1 MSAADRLLRFRN
13 ITQSYNFFHQ
23 EITTMRSRVMMLALA
38 LFLSVTGASAAETA
52 AVNIPFS
59 FVSQG
64 KVFPASQYVVKLALD
79 RGYLTITSKEAPEQR
94 LFLLVGPAD
103 ISPQASTVNMRF
115 QVVGGSHVLQSVRL
129 GSYQY
134 MR

>member
-1 MSAADRLLRFRN
+1 
-13 ITQSYNFFHQ
+13 
-23 EITTMRSRVMMLALA
+23 MRPKIMMLALA
-38 LFLSVTGASAAETA
+38 LLLCVKGASAAETA

-64 KVFPASQYVVKLALD
+64 RLFPASQYVVKLGID
-79 RGYLTITSKEAPEQR
+79 RSYITLISREEPDKR
-94 LFLLVGPAD
+94 MFLLVGPAEV
-103 ISPQASTVNMRF
+103 SPNASTVNIRF
-115 QVVGGSHVLQSVRL
+115 AVVGGSHVLQSLRL

>member
-1 MSAADRLLRFRN
+1 
-13 ITQSYNFFHQ
+13 
-23 EITTMRSRVMMLALA
+23 MRSRIMMLALA

-79 RGYLTITSKEAPEQR
+79 RGYLTITSREAPAQK

-103 ISPQASTVNMRF
+103 ISPNASTVNMRF
-115 QVVGGSHVLQSVRL
+115 QVVGGSHLLQSVRL

>member
-1 MSAADRLLRFRN
+1 
-13 ITQSYNFFHQ
+13 
-23 EITTMRSRVMMLALA
+23 MRSRIMMLTLA

-52 AVNIPFS
+52 AVTIPFS

-64 KVFPASQYVVKLALD
+64 KMFPASQYVVKLALD
-79 RGYLTITSKEAPEQR
+79 RGYLTITSKEDPAER
-94 LFLLVGPAD
+94 MFLLIGPAD
-103 ISPQASTVNMRF
+103 VSPQASTVNLRF
-115 QVVGGSHVLQSVRL
+115 QVVAGSHVLQSVRL

>member
-1 MSAADRLLRFRN
+1 
-13 ITQSYNFFHQ
+13 
-23 EITTMRSRVMMLALA
+23 MRSRTMMLALA

-64 KVFPASQYVVKLALD
+64 KMFPASQYVVKLALD
-79 RGYLTITSKEAPEQR
+79 RGYLTITSKDAPAQR